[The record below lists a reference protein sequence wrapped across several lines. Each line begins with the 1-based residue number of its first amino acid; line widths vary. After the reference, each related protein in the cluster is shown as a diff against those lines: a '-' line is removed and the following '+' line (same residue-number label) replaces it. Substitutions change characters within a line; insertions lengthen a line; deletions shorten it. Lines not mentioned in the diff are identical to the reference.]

1 MLEPLSK
8 RVNGLGWHVQIHM
21 LGDEIVET
29 ADLLQRP
36 PSTIVF
42 DHMAR
47 ISEPA
52 GVDYP
57 AFAWVPKLVD
67 KGRAWVKLSGAYQD
81 TRTGPPTYADVSRVA
96 RAYVNASPE
105 RMVRAATGRIRPKRP
120 TPNPTTQ
127 FCSTSWPTGRLTKRR
142 AVASSSTTRRRC
154 TGSISRLIETSRP
167 ARFQSH
173 MRVIAVT
180 GRYISRRPAP

>member
-1 MLEPLSK
+1 MLK
-8 RVNGLGWHVQIHM
+8 RL
-21 LGDEIVET
+21 
-29 ADLLQRP
+29 
-36 PSTIVF
+36 
-42 DHMAR
+42 
-47 ISEPA
+47 
-52 GVDYP
+52 
-57 AFAWVPKLVD
+57 D

-81 TRTGPPTYADVSRVA
+81 TRTGPPTYADVSMVA

-105 RMVRAATGRIRPKRP
+105 RMVWGSDWPYPTEKTDTKPDDAILFDLLADWAPDEATRSR
-120 TPNPTTQ
+120 
-127 FCSTSWPTGRLTKRR
+127 SW
-142 AVASSSTTRRRC
+142 STTRRRC